1 MSKVTKRKRNKTV
14 SLSLEDVLTS
24 SVADEMQTL
33 EKLNKLH
40 GQLAEV
46 DLVGVVDRKAALMRW

>member
-33 EKLNKLH
+33 VKLNKLH